1 MYKSKCTLVI
11 IWNGLQLSTPSPR
24 PPVHSASLPFP
35 FLPFLAIPIV
45 IIHTNTT
52 LLTTSSHV
60 VTDGTDS
67 TDIFEYVPGTV
78 CNCSMLYSCVKKE
91 IAAVYN

>member
-11 IWNGLQLSTPSPR
+11 IWNGLQLSTHPRVHPFTLPS
-24 PPVHSASLPFP
+24 FP
-35 FLPFLAIPIV
+35 SLPFLAIPIA

-67 TDIFEYVPGTV
+67 PDSTGILEYVPGTV
-78 CNCSMLYSCVKKE
+78 CDCSMCEKRNRRRL
-91 IAAVYN
+91 